1 MMQNNIPKTIMDVL
15 NAFNPKMDVRGLQN
29 IQTSDDMAQY
39 LLNSGM
45 VSQSQVN
52 QAKQLWEKPN
62 IRQMVLN
69 RFRF

>member
-1 MMQNNIPKTIMDVL
+1 MQNNIPKTIMDVL

-45 VSQSQVN
+45 VNQSQVN

>member
-1 MMQNNIPKTIMDVL
+1 MQNNIPKTIMDVL

-45 VSQSQVN
+45 VNQSQVN
-52 QAKQLWEKPN
+52 QAKQLWERPN

-69 RFRF
+69 KFRF

>member
-1 MMQNNIPKTIMDVL
+1 MQNNIPKTIMDVL

-45 VSQSQVN
+45 VNQSQVN
-52 QAKQLWEKPN
+52 QAKQLWERPN

>member
-1 MMQNNIPKTIMDVL
+1 MQNNIPKTIMDVFRTL
-15 NAFNPKMDVRGLQN
+15 NPRANVTGLQN

-45 VSQSQVN
+45 VNQSQVN
-52 QAKQLWEKPN
+52 QAKQLWERPN

-69 RFRF
+69 KFRF